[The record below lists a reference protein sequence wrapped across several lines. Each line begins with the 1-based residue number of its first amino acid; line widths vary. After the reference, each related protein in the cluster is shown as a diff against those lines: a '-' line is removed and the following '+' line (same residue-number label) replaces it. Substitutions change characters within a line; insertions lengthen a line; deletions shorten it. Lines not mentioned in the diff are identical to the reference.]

1 MDIELTLTDKYEEMV
16 EDVTAVEATFRDRL
30 ETKLETQAM
39 EMIRETHSELER
51 QKQSAAQQQV
61 APIDESDSQ

>member
-1 MDIELTLTDKYEEMV
+1 MDIKLTLTDKYEEMV

-51 QKQSAAQQQV
+51 QKQSAAQKQV

>member
-51 QKQSAAQQQV
+51 QKQSAAQKQV